1 MREIP
6 PRGTLGRL
14 RKVVLDTIKP
24 IKGPSIVDVVKELSE
39 VSGVTK
45 VHIKVDEVDVGT
57 ITMTLTIYGDDI
69 NFEEVKKMLEDLGVV
84 IHSIDE
90 AEAEP

>member
-1 MREIP
+1 M
-6 PRGTLGRL
+6 
-14 RKVVLDTIKP
+14 DTIKP
-24 IKGPSIVDVVKELSE
+24 IKGPSIVDVAKDVAE
-39 VSGVTK
+39 VPGVSK

-57 ITMTLTIYGDDI
+57 ITMTMTILGENI
-69 NFEEVKKMLEDLGVV
+69 NFEEVKKKLEDLGVV

>member
-1 MREIP
+1 M
-6 PRGTLGRL
+6 GRL

-24 IKGPSIVDVVKELSE
+24 IKGPSIVDVAKELSDTE
-39 VSGVTK
+39 GVTK
-45 VHIKVDEVDVGT
+45 VYIKVDEVDVGT

-69 NFEEVKKMLEDLGVV
+69 NFEKVKELLENLGVV